1 MPPSGADAVVVGA
14 GVIGAAVA
22 LELAR
27 TGRRVVVVDKSGGVG
42 HGSTSASSAIIRFD
56 YSTWDSVATAW
67 ESRHCWARWAEHLG
81 AVRGPG
87 LAAFRRTG
95 AVLLDAPG
103 SGTSEVVALFE
114 RAGVPYERW
123 DAATL
128 RGRLPG
134 IDAGR
139 YGPPRSLLDDAF
151 FSGPDGELGALFT
164 PDAGFVDDAR
174 LAAQNLA
181 DAAARLGVRFLF
193 RRAVVGVLRG
203 EGRVAGVRLAD
214 GTVITAPVVVNAAG
228 PWSGGFN
235 RTAGVGAEFTV
246 GVRPLRQEVHQ
257 VAAPV
262 RQGDGSASGPGGTR
276 TESGPGGTG
285 TEFGP
290 RATGTGSG
298 PIVADVDLGTYL
310 RPAGGHL
317 LIGSTLPACDPREWL
332 GDPDECDPR
341 PTPARFETQV
351 TRAARRFPLLGVPNR
366 PTGIAG
372 VYDAADDWSPVY
384 DRTDL
389 AGFYVAMGTSGNQF
403 KNAPLAGRFLA
414 TLVDRVEA
422 GHDHDRDPLRYAG
435 EHTGLVVDLGAFS
448 RRRPL
453 SEGAASRTVM
463 G

>member
-1 MPPSGADAVVVGA
+1 MTAGAADTPPSGADAVVVGA

-42 HGSTSASSAIIRFD
+42 HGSTSASSAIIRFN
-56 YSTWDSVATAW
+56 YSTWDGVATAW

-81 AVRGPG
+81 TARGPG

-103 SGTSEVVALFE
+103 SGTPEVVALFE

-128 RGRLPG
+128 RSRVPG

-151 FSGPDGELGALFT
+151 FAGPEGELGALFT
-164 PDAGFVDDAR
+164 PDAGFVDDPR

-181 DAAARLGVRFLF
+181 DAAARVGVRFLL

-203 EGRVAGVRLAD
+203 GDRVAGVRLAD
-214 GTVITAPVVVNAAG
+214 GTAITAPVVVNAAG
-228 PWSGGFN
+228 PWSGAFN

-257 VAAPV
+257 VAAPAG
-262 RQGDGSASGPGGTR
+262 RGDGTTPGPGGA
-276 TESGPGGTG
+276 GTG
-285 TEFGP
+285 SGS
-290 RATGTGSG
+290 GSG

-310 RPAGGHL
+310 RPFGGHL
-317 LIGSTLPACDPREWL
+317 LVGSTLPACDPREWL
-332 GDPDECDPR
+332 DDPDACDPR

-366 PTGIAG
+366 PTGVAG
-372 VYDAADDWSPVY
+372 VYDVADDWSPVY

-389 AGFYVAMGTSGNQF
+389 PGFYVAMGTSGNQF

-414 TLVDRVEA
+414 ALVDRVEA
-422 GHDHDRDPLRYAG
+422 GHDHDRDPLRYTG

-448 RRRPL
+448 RKRPL
-453 SEGAASRTVM
+453 AEGAASRTVL